1 MHHQNLLEEIK
12 HIYSLYHT
20 NQRKEHTL
28 KTELTHLI
36 DLQLIDLNLKKMDD
50 QLNTGNQDIEKRE
63 AEIATKTDEIAAATS
78 RIEENGARRRELD
91 AELEDEAAKIKDRQT
106 KLMNVQTNR
115 EYQSLLKEIEDSKKA
130 NKDKEEE
137 TMHIME
143 QEETLQEKIDE
154 LTNLVQAE
162 EGLLAEE
169 QEKITKLTAAIV
181 TKKKKIEKSRNT
193 QAKKITASLK
203 NRYEQLRDRR
213 NGIAIVGVTNGVCQG
228 CFMNIPPQQ
237 YNEVLRGDDL
247 ISCPTC
253 QRMMY
258 FQAET
263 EE

>member
-1 MHHQNLLEEIK
+1 
-12 HIYSLYHT
+12 
-20 NQRKEHTL
+20 L

-50 QLNTGNQDIEKRE
+50 KLNAGSQDIEKRE
-63 AEIATKTDEIAAATS
+63 SEIAAQKAEIATAMN
-78 RIEENGARRRELD
+78 RIEENGARRRELE

-130 NKDKEEE
+130 CKDKEEE
-137 TMHIME
+137 SIHIME
-143 QEETLQEKIDE
+143 QEETLQKKIDE

-169 QEKITKLTAAIV
+169 QEKIAKLTAGV
-181 TKKKKIEKSRNT
+181 QTKKKKIEKSRNT
-193 QAKKITASLK
+193 QAKKIPASLT

-237 YNEVLRGDDL
+237 YNEILRGEDL

-258 FQAET
+258 FQAEA